1 MNSFNRACLAIY
13 SSVWILACLG
23 VITLAWN
30 RTEKL
35 DLSAGDLNI
44 QAFIDSSDSVRLG
57 FTALVGSFALLGVA
71 TLVAALSNPKESD
84 RRASE
89 GRMLEVRGEDGGIAR
104 VPMANIEALLRTEL
118 EAYPEIRMANARI
131 RAHTGT
137 VETDLDLTV
146 APDASVGYVEALAT
160 EVAISVLRDRIGVES
175 FSRPHVRCSFDTNGA
190 KAANFNG
197 EPRLGSNQVIDYID
211 SEPLPEI
218 QWEAPETRTYSRSRP
233 AWRQNADWESGS
245 DE

>member
-35 DLSAGDLNI
+35 DIQAGDLNI

-57 FTALVGSFALLGVA
+57 FTALVGSLALLGVA

-89 GRMLEVRGEDGGIAR
+89 GRVLQVRGEDGGIAR
-104 VPMANIEALLRTEL
+104 VPMSNIEALLRTEL
-118 EAYPEIRMANARI
+118 ESYPDIRIANARI
-131 RAHTGT
+131 RNRNGT

-146 APDASVGYVEALAT
+146 AADASVGYVEALAT
-160 EVAISVLRDRIGVES
+160 EVTISVLRDRIGVET
-175 FSRPHVRCSFDTNGA
+175 FSRPEVRCAFDTNSA
-190 KAANFNG
+190 KAANFGG
-197 EPRLGSNQVIDYID
+197 EPRLGPNQVMDYID
-211 SEPLPEI
+211 SEPLPQI
-218 QWEAPETRTYSRSRP
+218 QWEAPETRTYTRTRP
-233 AWRQNADWESGS
+233 AWRQNADWEPAA

>member
-1 MNSFNRACLAIY
+1 MTTFNRACLAIY
-13 SSVWILACLG
+13 SSIWILACLG

-44 QAFIDSSDSVRLG
+44 QAFIDTSDSVRLG
-57 FTALVGSFALLGVA
+57 FTALVASLALLGVA
-71 TLVAALSNPKESD
+71 TLVAALSNPKANE
-84 RRASE
+84 RRPSE
-89 GRMLEVRGEDGGIAR
+89 ARMLQVRGEDGGVAR

-118 EAYPEIRMANARI
+118 EAFPEIRMANARI
-131 RAHTGT
+131 RAHQGT

-160 EVAISVLRDRIGVES
+160 EVAISVLRDRIGVEAY
-175 FSRPHVRCSFDTNGA
+175 SRPEVRCAFDTNAA
-190 KAANFNG
+190 KAANFGG
-197 EPRLGSNQVIDYID
+197 EPRLGANQVIDYID
-211 SEPLPEI
+211 PEPLPKI
-218 QWEAPETRTYSRSRP
+218 QWEAPETRSQARP
-233 AWRQNADWESGS
+233 RPTWRQPADWEPAA